1 MNETTRATLRGETSA
16 TAIGVRFGGEVTLSL
31 ATAEIGAG
39 VILERADLG
48 ERWPLD
54 LEHSAP
60 GPGCTVS
67 GPGGDIIAGNG
78 DAGVHFVEHL
88 MAALWA
94 RGITDCSVSVDGRE
108 IPLFDGSVRSILAMI
123 DEAEVTRSSEEA
135 QLLVIDQKLLSSNEK
150 RAVCALPGQ
159 PASFAY
165 ALWYRHPMIGRQFAS
180 FQTATQG
187 FDTELAP
194 ARTFITVEEAEE
206 AREAGLLAEGSEEN
220 AIIVYED
227 RLSEEPELPV
237 AFARHKIVDMIGD
250 LYLLGRPLIGRFFG
264 FYTGHKQ
271 NHALAHEIREW
282 CENGSH

>member
-1 MNETTRATLRGETSA
+1 MNDPTRATVRREAYA
-16 TAIGVRFGGEVTLSL
+16 TAVGVRFGGEVTLSL
-31 ATAEIGAG
+31 APAEIGAG
-39 VILERADLG
+39 ITLERSDLG
-48 ERWPLD
+48 QRWPLD
-54 LEHSAP
+54 IEHSAP

-67 GPGGDIIAGNG
+67 GEGE
-78 DAGVHFVEHL
+78 AGVHFVEHL

-94 RGITDCSVSVDGRE
+94 RGITDCLVSVDGPE
-108 IPLFDGSVRSILAMI
+108 IPLFDGSVRAVLALI
-123 DEAEVTRSSEEA
+123 DEAGVARATDEVEP
-135 QLLVIDQKLLSSNEK
+135 LMIDQKLLSSSEK

-180 FQTATQG
+180 FQTANQD

-194 ARTFITVEEAEE
+194 ARTFIPVEEAEE

-271 NHALAHEIREW
+271 NHALAHEIRRW
-282 CENGSH
+282 CNE

>member
-1 MNETTRATLRGETSA
+1 MNEATRATLRGETSA
-16 TAIGVRFGGEVTLSL
+16 TAVGVRFGGEVTLSL
-31 ATAEIGAG
+31 APTEIGAG
-39 VILERADLG
+39 IVLQRADLG

-67 GPGGDIIAGNG
+67 GPGEDG

-94 RGITDCSVSVDGRE
+94 RGVTDCLVSVDGRE
-108 IPLFDGSVRSILAMI
+108 IPLFDGSVRPVLAMI
-123 DEAEVTRSSEEA
+123 DEAGVARASDEA
-135 QLLVIDQKLLSSNEK
+135 HPLVIDQKLLSSNEK

-165 ALWYRHPMIGRQFAS
+165 ALWYRHTMIGRQFAS
-180 FQTATQG
+180 FQTATQD
-187 FDTELAP
+187 FDTELAA

-250 LYLLGRPLIGRFFG
+250 LYLLGQPLIGRFFG

-271 NHALAHEIREW
+271 NHDLAHEIRRW
-282 CENGSH
+282 CENDSH

>member
-1 MNETTRATLRGETSA
+1 MNDPTRATLRGESSA
-16 TAIGVRFGGEVTLSL
+16 TGVGVRFGGEVTLSL
-31 ATAEIGAG
+31 GPAEIGAG
-39 VILERADLG
+39 VTLERADLG

-54 LEHSAP
+54 LQHSAP

-67 GPGGDIIAGNG
+67 GES
-78 DAGVHFVEHL
+78 DAAVHFVEHV

-94 RGITDCSVSVDGRE
+94 RGVTDCLVSVDGRE
-108 IPLFDGSVRSILAMI
+108 IPLFDGSVRPVLAMI
-123 DEAEVTRSSEEA
+123 DEAGVARSSDQAEP
-135 QLLVIDQKLLSSNEK
+135 LVIDQKLLSSNEK

-165 ALWYRHPMIGRQFAS
+165 ALWYRHSMIGRQFAS
-180 FQTATQG
+180 FQTATQD
-187 FDTELAP
+187 FDAQLAP

-206 AREAGLLAEGSEEN
+206 ARRAGLLAEGSEEN
-220 AIIVYED
+220 AIIVYQD
-227 RLSEEPELPV
+227 HLSEEPELPV